1 MRVWAGVV
9 LRWVTFWED
18 PVLHL
23 FLLIRIFFAEFFASG
38 GPTRSLCMHPFLFL
52 RIFFTGLVVYVG
64 PARLFFWPSLPQ
76 AVRNTSR

>member
-1 MRVWAGVV
+1 M
-9 LRWVTFWED
+9 
-18 PVLHL
+18 LHL

-64 PARLFFWPSLPQ
+64 PARLFFGLVCPKPSEIRAADLVLG
-76 AVRNTSR
+76 AIMSWC